1 MNSILSDDALES
13 IRTGLLKVVQ
23 QSYQIGIR
31 NPRRDAKLRPLHGY
45 ISDTIKGL
53 VSQDLKIYSLY
64 PPLPGVERDDTNKEA
79 VIAGAYY
86 DKRVDIA
93 IYNERG
99 ESKPDLIVAV
109 KFVLSNYR
117 QNAINYFE
125 NSIGESAN
133 LQMGGTPVLH
143 FFCLP
148 NPVPYKRRG
157 GVLKNLETISDH
169 HISKYRKLME
179 ESDHSQRHIPHGFC
193 INIFELSI
201 DSEGGIPESRING
214 YQNIDE
220 LNLSEENCHFL
231 TETASLK
238 KFLNLVIQIISR
250 KGDRT

>member
-1 MNSILSDDALES
+1 MNSILSDEALQS
-13 IRTGLLKVVQ
+13 IRTGLLRAVQ

-31 NPRRDAKLRPLHGY
+31 NPRRDEKLRPLHGY
-45 ISDTIKGL
+45 ISDTIKDL
-53 VSQDLKIYSLY
+53 LSQDLKIYSLY
-64 PPLPGVERDDTNKEA
+64 PPLPEVERDNTNKEA

-133 LQMGGTPVLH
+133 LQMSGTPVLH

-148 NPVPYKRRG
+148 NPVPYKKRG
-157 GVLKNLETISDH
+157 GVLKNLEVISDH

-179 ESDHSQRHIPHGFC
+179 ETDHNQKHIPNGFC
-193 INIFELSI
+193 INIFELGI

-214 YQNIDE
+214 YQNINE

-238 KFLNLVIQIISR
+238 RFLELVIQIISR
-250 KGDRT
+250 EGYRK